1 MVRVAL
7 DGMSLSRQGRGVAR
21 VLQHVLPLLTG
32 DPRLD
37 CVILS
42 TEEGREFLDFPS
54 AKFHIS
60 HPMFHSA
67 WEQFGLPWHARRVQ
81 ADVIYSH
88 AECGPTWGPPVLL
101 HVPEDPFVRWNGFKA
116 ASSRERA
123 RRAYQRLTIRRGLYH
138 ASFLATSSSACRSE
152 LQNRFGRRLGE
163 VSVVPLGVD
172 TQLFHPN
179 LSGTGGE
186 SIFHLSSVEARDMTE
201 LVVRAYARALS
212 LAPDLPDLFIGGN
225 LGAQY
230 EQICH
235 TARETGVEQR
245 LHLLGRISDEEL
257 RQRYASASV
266 CVQPSQYEGFGLQ
279 PLEALACG
287 APLVISP
294 EPSVQEVVGDAAV
307 IARDS
312 SEISLADCIAKLW
325 CDKAQMSSLRKQGPT
340 RAAQFSW
347 ERTSTLLADLLLKL
361 AQNKTVSLSLTTES

>member
-1 MVRVAL
+1 M
-7 DGMSLSRQGRGVAR
+7 
-21 VLQHVLPLLTG
+21 
-32 DPRLD
+32 
-37 CVILS
+37 
-42 TEEGREFLDFPS
+42 
-54 AKFHIS
+54 
-60 HPMFHSA
+60 
-67 WEQFGLPWHARRVQ
+67 
-81 ADVIYSH
+81 
-88 AECGPTWGPPVLL
+88 
-101 HVPEDPFVRWNGFKA
+101 
-116 ASSRERA
+116 
-123 RRAYQRLTIRRGLYH
+123 
-138 ASFLATSSSACRSE
+138 
-152 LQNRFGRRLGE
+152 
-163 VSVVPLGVD
+163 
-172 TQLFHPN
+172 
-179 LSGTGGE
+179 
-186 SIFHLSSVEARDMTE
+186 
-201 LVVRAYARALS
+201 VVRAYARALS

-230 EQICH
+230 EHICH
-235 TARETGVEQR
+235 IARETGVEQR